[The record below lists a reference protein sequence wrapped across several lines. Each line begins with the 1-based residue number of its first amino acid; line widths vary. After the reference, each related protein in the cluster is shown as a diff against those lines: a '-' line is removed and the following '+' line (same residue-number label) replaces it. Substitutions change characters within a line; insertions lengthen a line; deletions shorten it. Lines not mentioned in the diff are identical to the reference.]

1 MVVRWSKNLS
11 NKFYITGLNTREA
24 ASIRAGEHIEAN
36 ECKDTR
42 ISAVVEARINYNR
55 TLITKSQNWSDSLFS
70 YVLPKPLNVKINLP

>member
-11 NKFYITGLNTREA
+11 NKFYITGLNTLEA
-24 ASIRAGEHIEAN
+24 ASIRAGEHREAN

-55 TLITKSQNWSDSLFS
+55 TLITKSQNWSDSLLIAKAIK
-70 YVLPKPLNVKINLP
+70 VEKI

>member
-1 MVVRWSKNLS
+1 MIVGFLKNLS
-11 NKFYITGLNTREA
+11 NNFYITGLNTLEA
-24 ASIRAGEHIEAN
+24 ASIRAGEHREAN

-55 TLITKSQNWSDSLFS
+55 TLIAKSQNLSDSLFS